1 MKPAAQRALSRS
13 GYALPAQGP
22 LDRGEIRWVYQ
33 Y

>member
-1 MKPAAQRALSRS
+1 MKPAAQRALLRS

-22 LDRGEIRWVYQ
+22 LGQSEIRWVYQ